1 LKLDPRLPQ
10 PQHIALV
17 IASLFISH
25 LAASVAALVAGCLLV
40 RIRVNAAVRAR
51 LECRAAELE
60 AMLDAIPMPVWRR
73 TADFT
78 LVACNRAYAAALG
91 AGREQ
96 VLAEGRELI
105 PGGGQKAARARIE
118 ATSSATECRVRFH
131 VVIDGSRRLLE
142 LVEAPIASSGTVGYA
157 IDCTEAEAAR
167 EELWRHIGAH
177 GEVLEG
183 IHAGIAI
190 FGADRSLKFFNA
202 AFAALWG
209 LPEKWLASGPA
220 FDEVLEWL
228 RERRRLP
235 EVADFRAFKRE
246 RLAWF
251 TNLIEPRQELLHRS
265 DGRTLSLSVSPH
277 PLGGLTF
284 AYEDV
289 TDHLA
294 LESSYNT
301 LAQVQRATLD
311 HLFEG
316 VAVFGGD
323 GRLKLHNPAY
333 RTIWDLMPD
342 DLVGEPHISQIVEK
356 TRALLGDDGD
366 WLAKK
371 AAIVADVTARAASC
385 RPLYRSDG
393 SLLQQAA
400 VPLPDGEVL
409 LSYLDVS
416 DTARV
421 ERALRDKAEALETAG
436 RLKSEFVTS
445 LSHELRTP
453 LNAVAG
459 FAEILAKQYFGPLN
473 PRQLDYVHGI
483 LDSAQQ
489 LTDLADDIFDL
500 ATIEAGHIVLERAA
514 VDIAALLQSVTGLTR
529 ERARL
534 RGLRLSLSCPPDL
547 GSIEADPRRLKQA
560 LFNLISNAI
569 KFTAPGGTITVA
581 AERRGGELL
590 LSVTDSGTGAPL
602 PPGEN
607 KFAELTSKIPPAG
620 AGVGLALVRNL
631 VELHGGAVA
640 VQSVPPRGVRITCR
654 LPAAAQPL
662 ISATL
667 ATAAY
672 VAGDG

>member
-1 LKLDPRLPQ
+1 
-10 PQHIALV
+10 V

-25 LAASVAALVAGCLLV
+25 LAASVAALVAGCLVV

-51 LECRAAELE
+51 LERRAAELE

-73 TADFT
+73 ASDFT
-78 LVACNRAYAAALG
+78 LIACNRAYAAALC
-91 AGREQ
+91 AGRQQ

-105 PGGGQKAARARIE
+105 PGGGRKAARARVE
-118 ATSSATECRVRFH
+118 ATSPAAECRVRFH

-142 LVEAPIASSGTVGYA
+142 LVEAPIASGGTIGYA
-157 IDCTEAEAAR
+157 IDCTEIEAAQD
-167 EELWRHIGAH
+167 ELWRHIGAH

-190 FGADRSLKFFNA
+190 FGPDRSLKFFNA

-209 LPEKWLASGPA
+209 LPEKWLAGGPA

-228 RERRRLP
+228 RERRKLP

-251 TNLIEPRQELLHRS
+251 TSLIEPRQELLHRP

-316 VAVFGGD
+316 IAVFGGD

-333 RTIWDLMPD
+333 RTLWDLAPD
-342 DLVGEPHISQIVEK
+342 DLAGEPHISQIVEK

-366 WLAKK
+366 WVAKK
-371 AAIVADVTARAASC
+371 TAIVADITARTASC

-393 SLLQQAA
+393 SMLQQAT

-421 ERALRDKAEALETAG
+421 EQALRDKAEALETAG
-436 RLKSEFVTS
+436 RLKSEFVAS
-445 LSHELRTP
+445 MSHELRTP
-453 LNAVAG
+453 LNALIG
-459 FAEILAKQYFGPLN
+459 FAEILANRYFGPLN
-473 PRQLDYVHGI
+473 TRQLDYARAI

-489 LTDLADDIFDL
+489 LASLVDDILDL
-500 ATIEAGHIVLERAA
+500 ATIESGHIALERAA
-514 VDIAALLQSVTGLTR
+514 VDVAGLLRAVTGLAR
-529 ERARL
+529 EQARR
-534 RGLRLSLSCPPDL
+534 RGLELTLHCSPEI
-547 GSIEADPRRLKQA
+547 GSIEADPRRLRQA
-560 LFNLISNAI
+560 LFNLVSNAI
-569 KFTAPGGTITVA
+569 KFTAPGGAVSVA

-590 LSVTDSGTGAPL
+590 LSVADSGTGVPL
-602 PPGEN
+602 PPRDDKLAPLAGG
-607 KFAELTSKIPPAG
+607 TGPAA

-631 VELHGGAVA
+631 VERHGGAVA
-640 VQSVPPRGVRITCR
+640 VELVPPRGVRVTCR
-654 LPAAAQPL
+654 LPAPSHSPAPAVLAAADD
-662 ISATL
+662 SS
-667 ATAAY
+667 
-672 VAGDG
+672 GG